1 MYIICF
7 NTLKPITRKM
17 SSDGSSD
24 RKLRVCGAVQ
34 MTGFDGPKHTIRQDL
49 PCRGCGAVGHY
60 DGMSRK
66 LEDNGHSTVV
76 NGDVEPVRVL

>member
-7 NTLKPITRKM
+7 NQFEPITEKN
-17 SSDGSSD
+17 SDGSSD

-49 PCRGCGAVGHY
+49 PCRGCGAVGQY
-60 DGMSRK
+60 ERWSRK